1 MLSIFVETSC
11 NRYNRDE
18 CISCHVYEPLMEH
31 PVSEWHL
38 TVEQAKSMAG
48 KIKNVEV
55 LNILAQQEINL
66 TGGEA
71 TQNPDIVE
79 ICKIF
84 QTVTPHVCL
93 HTNLDILS
101 EKSKRWY
108 RLFDLMKLKV
118 RVDITLYP
126 TVWESSQKLFLEK
139 ILELQNKLIVN
150 VVYESLPDLKNQINL
165 LLDFF
170 KDKGITHVTELLQT
184 YTQKIESLISEHPN
198 CDEKLF
204 TTHMGDTEAFASKP
218 DFVFGIS
225 LLPAFDVDKNGY
237 RAMNSLPFP
246 QDKYLIGCPAA
257 RGSIDIMT
265 IQQNGE
271 MTPCCDVGNLKC
283 QPKFGNV
290 LQDSPKKIME
300 TMERSMKLLASGVSK
315 NHENIKTGKAGIH
328 AEEGIPPYCQ

>member
-18 CISCHVYEPLMEH
+18 CVSCHVYQPLMEH

-38 TVEQAKSMAG
+38 TAEQARRMAE
-48 KIKNVEV
+48 KIKNVET
-55 LNILAQQEINL
+55 LNTLAQQEINL

-71 TQNPDIVE
+71 SQNPDIVE

-101 EKSKRWY
+101 EKSKRWS
-108 RLFDLMKLKV
+108 RLVEIIKLNA

-126 TVWESSQKLFLEK
+126 TVWESSQKIFLEK
-139 ILELQNKLIVN
+139 MLELQNKLIVN
-150 VVYESLPDLKNQINL
+150 VVYESLADLKKQIGL
-165 LLDFF
+165 LLGFF
-170 KDKGITHVTELLQT
+170 QDKGIQHVSELLQT
-184 YTQKIESLISEHPN
+184 YFQKITALTGAHPD
-198 CDEKLF
+198 CDEPVF
-204 TTHMGDTEAFASKP
+204 AAHMGDTEAFASQP
-218 DFVFGIS
+218 EFIFGIS
-225 LLPAFDVDKNGY
+225 LLPAFNIDKNGY
-237 RAMNSLPFP
+237 RAMTSLPFP

-290 LQDSPKKIME
+290 LQDSPQQIME
-300 TMERSMKLLASGVSK
+300 KMETSMKALASGVRK
-315 NHENIKTGKAGIH
+315 NRENLKSGKAGTH
-328 AEEGIPPYCQ
+328 VEEGIPPYCQ

>member
-38 TVEQAKSMAG
+38 TAEQARNMAE

-55 LNILAQQEINL
+55 LNTLAKQEINL

-71 TQNPDIVE
+71 SQNPDIVE

-84 QTVTPHVCL
+84 QTITPHVCL

-101 EKSKRWY
+101 EKSKRWS
-108 RLFDLMKLKV
+108 RLVEIMKLNA

-126 TVWESSQKLFLEK
+126 TAWESSQKLFLEK
-139 ILELQNKLIVN
+139 MLKLQNKLIVN
-150 VVYESLPDLKNQINL
+150 VVYESLLDLKNQIGL
-165 LLDFF
+165 LQNFF
-170 KDKGITHVTELLQT
+170 QEKGIAHVTELLQT
-184 YTQKIESLISEHPN
+184 YSEKIATLTNEHPN
-198 CDEKLF
+198 CDDKIF
-204 TTHMGDTEAFASKP
+204 TTHMGDIEAFASKP
-218 DFVFGIS
+218 DFIFGIS
-225 LLPAFDVDKNGY
+225 LLPAFNVDKNGY
-237 RAMNSLPFP
+237 RGMTSLPFP
-246 QDKYLIGCPAA
+246 RDKYLIGCPAA

-290 LQDSPKKIME
+290 LKDSPHEIME
-300 TMERSMKLLASGVSK
+300 RMETSMKVLASGIKK
-315 NHENIKTGKAGIH
+315 NHENLKSGKAGMQV
-328 AEEGIPPYCQ
+328 EEGIPPYCS

>member
-1 MLSIFVETSC
+1 MK
-11 NRYNRDE
+11 
-18 CISCHVYEPLMEH
+18 HA
-31 PVSEWHL
+31 VSEWHL
-38 TVEQAKSMAG
+38 TVEQAKSMAE

-55 LNILAQQEINL
+55 LNSLAQQEINL

-71 TQNPDIVE
+71 TQNPHIVE

-84 QTVTPHVCL
+84 QTITPHVCL

-101 EKSKRWY
+101 EKSKRWS
-108 RLFDLMKLKV
+108 RLVDIMKLNA
-118 RVDITLYP
+118 RVDTTLYP

-139 ILELQNKLIVN
+139 LLELQNKLIVN
-150 VVYESLPDLKNQINL
+150 VVFESLPDLKNQINL
-165 LLDFF
+165 LLNFF
-170 KDKGITHVTELLQT
+170 KDKGITHITELLQT
-184 YTQKIESLISEHPN
+184 YAQKIETLTSEYPN

-218 DFVFGIS
+218 DFIFGIS
-225 LLPAFDVDKNGY
+225 LLPAFNVDKNGY
-237 RAMNSLPFP
+237 RAMASLPFP
-246 QDKYLIGCPAA
+246 RDKYLIGCPAA

-290 LQDSPKKIME
+290 LQDSPKKIMK
-300 TMERSMKLLASGVSK
+300 TMEASMKRLASGVSK
-315 NHENIKTGKAGIH
+315 NHENIKTGKIGIH
-328 AEEGIPPYCQ
+328 VEEGIPPYCQ